1 MGTTNSSNMPRQCN
15 KFASSTQAV
24 LVDIEGVLM
33 DPDSAATSAAIVDVF
48 GRREVEVTS
57 DEALTK
63 PCSTECSDNH
73 QLRNELRA
81 VMNAVAGKWQA
92 AKGAAPT
99 EWDLEAMWKE
109 LPQAVSDQ
117 MKIAPAA
124 DGAADCVGALVAQ
137 GVKIGA
143 TVEFDEEATPAWV
156 RHAEASGIHIDASL
170 SSCQA
175 GVGNTKGAP
184 PAPWRSIALAANLEV
199 FPNSSCIRLTSKCH
213 GVEEGN
219 NAGMWTVA
227 VTSGDAGCYY
237 DAGAHY
243 VISNVAGF
251 MDVYN
256 EIQLRMRMGDKP

>member
-48 GRREVEVTS
+48 GRREVEVT
-57 DEALTK
+57 
-63 PCSTECSDNH
+63 SDNH

-170 SSCQA
+170 SSC
-175 GVGNTKGAP
+175 
-184 PAPWRSIALAANLEV
+184 R
-199 FPNSSCIRLTSKCH
+199 
-213 GVEEGN
+213 
-219 NAGMWTVA
+219 
-227 VTSGDAGCYY
+227 
-237 DAGAHY
+237 
-243 VISNVAGF
+243 
-251 MDVYN
+251 
-256 EIQLRMRMGDKP
+256 

>member
-81 VMNAVAGKWQA
+81 VMNAVAGKWQ
-92 AKGAAPT
+92 
-99 EWDLEAMWKE
+99 
-109 LPQAVSDQ
+109 
-117 MKIAPAA
+117 
-124 DGAADCVGALVAQ
+124 VAQ

-156 RHAEASGIHIDASL
+156 RHAEASGIHID
-170 SSCQA
+170 
-175 GVGNTKGAP
+175 
-184 PAPWRSIALAANLEV
+184 
-199 FPNSSCIRLTSKCH
+199 
-213 GVEEGN
+213 
-219 NAGMWTVA
+219 
-227 VTSGDAGCYY
+227 
-237 DAGAHY
+237 
-243 VISNVAGF
+243 
-251 MDVYN
+251 
-256 EIQLRMRMGDKP
+256 

>member
-117 MKIAPAA
+117 M
-124 DGAADCVGALVAQ
+124 
-137 GVKIGA
+137 KIGA

-256 EIQLRMRMGDKP
+256 EIQLRMRMGD

>member
-1 MGTTNSSNMPRQCN
+1 MGTNKPRNMPRQCN
-15 KFASSTQAV
+15 RFSGSTQAI

-33 DPDSAATSAAIVDVF
+33 DTDSAATTAAIVDVF
-48 GRREVEVTS
+48 GRRDVTITS
-57 DEALTK
+57 EESQAK
-63 PCSTECSDNH
+63 PCSVECNDNH

-81 VMNAVAGKWQA
+81 VMNGVADKWQA

-109 LPQAVSDQ
+109 IPQAVSDQ
-117 MKIAPAA
+117 MKVAHAA
-124 DGAADCVGALVAQ
+124 DGASEVVGALVSK

-143 TVEFDEEATPAWV
+143 TVEFDEETTPCWV

-170 SSCQA
+170 SACQA

-184 PAPWRSIALAANLEV
+184 PAPWRAIALTANMEV
-199 FPNSSCIRLTSKCH
+199 YPVTSCIRVTSKVY
-213 GVEEGN
+213 GVAEGI
-219 NAGMWTVA
+219 NAGMWVVA
-227 VTSGDAGCYY
+227 VAGDSNAHY

-243 VISNVAGF
+243 VINSIGSF
-251 MDVYN
+251 MDVFN

>member
-1 MGTTNSSNMPRQCN
+1 MGTNSSNMPRQCN

-92 AKGAAPT
+92 AKGTAPT
-99 EWDLEAMWKE
+99 EWDLEVMWKE
-109 LPQAVSDQ
+109 IPQAVSDQ

-156 RHAEASGIHIDASL
+156 RHAEASGIHIDAS
-170 SSCQA
+170 
-175 GVGNTKGAP
+175 
-184 PAPWRSIALAANLEV
+184 LEV

>member
-1 MGTTNSSNMPRQCN
+1 MPRQC
-15 KFASSTQAV
+15 KRFSSSTQAV
-24 LVDIEGVLM
+24 LFDIEGVLM
-33 DPDSAATSAAIVDVF
+33 DPDSAATAAAIVDVF
-48 GRREVEVTS
+48 GRREVEVTPE
-57 DEALTK
+57 EALSQ
-63 PCSTECSDNH
+63 PSATECSDNH

-81 VMNAVAGKWQA
+81 VMNAVAAKWKA

-117 MKIAPAA
+117 MIKAPAA
-124 DGAADCVGALVAQ
+124 DGATDTVAALVAQ

-143 TVEFDEEATPAWV
+143 TLEFDEEATPAWV

-170 SSCQA
+170 SACQA

-199 FPNSSCIRLTSKCH
+199 YPNNSCIRVTNKCY
-213 GVEEGN
+213 GVEEGC
-219 NAGMWTVA
+219 NAGMWTIG
-227 VTSGDAGCYY
+227 VTSGDASGFY
-237 DAGAHY
+237 DSGAHY
-243 VISNVAGF
+243 VISSVAGF